1 MRKYSSVYWVIKL
14 NFQIK
19 FWTFEIELLAKTEYM
34 VFLSEIEPNDALVI
48 DDPKYSPGVDP
59 FCSDWTG

>member
-1 MRKYSSVYWVIKL
+1 
-14 NFQIK
+14 
-19 FWTFEIELLAKTEYM
+19 M

-59 FCSDWTG
+59 FCSD